1 MIKDANGRKLF
12 IIQMKSKCFT
22 LNIQEEEELKLKNMN
37 KKIRK
42 PNPLKTPAILASQ
55 KRVPAPS
62 AHKRIDNNKATNA
75 AHPKRQIFRKKFG
88 ITATK
93 ARGSVKDMP

>member
-42 PNPLKTPAILASQ
+42 PNPLKTPSIPPSQ
-55 KRVPAPS
+55 KRVPAPKS
-62 AHKRIDNNKATNA
+62 QKRIDKEEASNA
-75 AHPKRQIFRKKFG
+75 LHPKR
-88 ITATK
+88 
-93 ARGSVKDMP
+93 

>member
-1 MIKDANGRKLF
+1 
-12 IIQMKSKCFT
+12 MKSKCFT

-42 PNPLKTPAILASQ
+42 PNPLKTPAIPPSQ
-55 KRVPAPS
+55 
-62 AHKRIDNNKATNA
+62 KRIDNKEPTNA

-93 ARGSVKDMP
+93 ARGSVKNMP